1 MRKLIYTLLA
11 LLLCLSC
18 AAAEV
23 YVPLSTSKLPE
34 MLSAPQ
40 CPEIIRVQTAEDSVT
55 ITLAEPLP
63 DNAQVTAW
71 LRDADHCHYFYF
83 ATPDDVSTYTATV
96 PVPTPGDE
104 WTGFDIF
111 WRSRDVHAEAHY
123 NAAGGLESVTRY
135 DNNYNEYIFDNDLRF
150 CEFAY
155 AESGVRARFNT
166 RGVMTSYGYEAFRDM
181 IVWFS
186 KNGEVVCAEYNDG
199 DGGIAARWEPGYG
212 WFVDTPEGRVKIK
225 LDVPS
230 PWDAQRL
237 LKPAEPAEVAEVT
250 HYPNNTICVA
260 GLTLKEADPSLPEKW
275 YNVLPIDLTKDG
287 RSVYQLVISNMFY
300 IGEVYVDV
308 WGDEV
313 TVSCDLVD
321 STAVQP
327 LSWYGRWFTRLGDIT
342 TASIESS
349 EDGIP
354 FGQPLSI
361 ADDLGGADTALLFIR
376 SKATYYQP
384 FRDGTTLTRYWRNLD
399 EWKEFREGLQELM
412 PRVAK

>member
-1 MRKLIYTLLA
+1 MKKLLCLCLA
-11 LLLCLSC
+11 VLLCLSF
-18 AAAEV
+18 AAAEK

-34 MLSAPQ
+34 MPDAPAA
-40 CPEIIRVQTAEDSVT
+40 PAIVRVQKTEDSV
-55 ITLAEPLP
+55 ILTLDPEWP
-63 DNAQVTAW
+63 DGATLTAYYTGGDHCVTHVNAQPVDGFTMEAASPAGDGWWSGYSLAW
-71 LRDADHCHYFYF
+71 
-83 ATPDDVSTYTATV
+83 TTN
-96 PVPTPGDE
+96 GDKLLA
-104 WTGFDIF
+104 
-111 WRSRDVHAEAHY
+111 RY
-123 NAAGGLESVTRY
+123 NAAGGLETVSC
-135 DNNYNEYIFDNDLRF
+135 FDARGNAYAFDGEGRF
-150 CEFAY
+150 LEIAY
-155 AESGVRARFNT
+155 AESGVHARFNT
-166 RGVMTSYGYEAFRDM
+166 RGVMTSYGYEAYRDM
-181 IVWFS
+181 TVWFS
-186 KNGEVVCAEYNDG
+186 KTGEVVCAEYDER
-199 DGGIAARWEPGYG
+199 DGGIAANWEPGYG
-212 WFVDTPEGRVKIK
+212 WFVDTPDGRVKVK

-237 LKPAEPAEVAEVT
+237 LKPAEPTEEAEVT

-260 GLTLKEADPSLPEKW
+260 GLTLQEADPSLPEKW

-313 TVSCDLVD
+313 TVSCALVD

-327 LSWYGRWFTRLGDIT
+327 LSWYGRWFTRLEDIT
-342 TASIESS
+342 STSIESG
-349 EDGIP
+349 ENGIP
-354 FGQPLSI
+354 FGKPLSI

-376 SKATYYQP
+376 SKASYYQP

>member
-1 MRKLIYTLLA
+1 MKKLLCSLIA
-11 LLLCLSC
+11 LLMLLTC

-34 MLSAPQ
+34 MPDAPEA
-40 CPEIIRVQTAEDSVT
+40 PVIVRVQKTEDSV
-55 ITLAEPLP
+55 ILTLDPEWP
-63 DNAQVTAW
+63 DGATLTAYYTGGDHRVTHVNAQPLDGFTMEAASPAGDGWWSGYSLAW
-71 LRDADHCHYFYF
+71 TTNGDALL
-83 ATPDDVSTYTATV
+83 A
-96 PVPTPGDE
+96 
-104 WTGFDIF
+104 
-111 WRSRDVHAEAHY
+111 RY
-123 NAAGGLESVTRY
+123 NAAGGLERVSCFDTRGNAY
-135 DNNYNEYIFDNDLRF
+135 AFDSEGRF
-150 CEFAY
+150 LEIAY

-186 KNGEVVCAEYNDG
+186 KTGEVVCAEYDEG
-199 DGGIAARWEPGYG
+199 DGGVAARWEPGYG
-212 WFVDTPEGRVKIK
+212 WFEDAPEGRVKIK

-237 LKPAEPAEVAEVT
+237 LKPAEPAEEAEIT
-250 HYPNNTICVA
+250 HYPSNTICVA

-275 YNVLPIDLTKDG
+275 YNVLPVDLTKDG

-361 ADDLGGADTALLFIR
+361 ADDLGGADTVLLFIR

>member
-1 MRKLIYTLLA
+1 MRKLICTLLA
-11 LLLCLSC
+11 MLLCLSC

-34 MLSAPQ
+34 MPDAPEA
-40 CPEIIRVQTAEDSVT
+40 PAIVRVQKADDSVI
-55 ITLAEPLP
+55 ITLDPEWP
-63 DNAQVTAW
+63 DGATLTAYYTGGDHRVTPVNAQPVDGFTMEAASPVGGGSWSGYSLAWTANG
-71 LRDADHCHYFYF
+71 DALL
-83 ATPDDVSTYTATV
+83 A
-96 PVPTPGDE
+96 
-104 WTGFDIF
+104 
-111 WRSRDVHAEAHY
+111 RY
-123 NAAGGLESVTRY
+123 NAAGGLERVSC
-135 DNNYNEYIFDNDLRF
+135 FDARGNAYAFDSEGRF
-150 CEFAY
+150 LEIAY

-186 KNGEVVCAEYNDG
+186 KTGEVVCAEYDEG
-199 DGGIAARWEPGYG
+199 DGGVAARWEPGYG
-212 WFVDTPEGRVKIK
+212 WFVDAPEGRVKIK

-237 LKPAEPAEVAEVT
+237 LKPAEPAEEAEFT

-313 TVSCDLVD
+313 AVSCDLVD

-342 TASIESS
+342 TTSIESS
-349 EDGIP
+349 EGGIP

>member
-1 MRKLIYTLLA
+1 MRKLICTLLA
-11 LLLCLSC
+11 LLLCLSF

-34 MLSAPQ
+34 MPDAPEA
-40 CPEIIRVQTAEDSVT
+40 PVIIRVQKADDSV
-55 ITLAEPLP
+55 ILTLDPEWP
-63 DNAQVTAW
+63 DGATLTAYYSGGDHRVTHVNAQPLDGFTMEAASPAGDGWWSGYSLAWTANG
-71 LRDADHCHYFYF
+71 DALL
-83 ATPDDVSTYTATV
+83 
-96 PVPTPGDE
+96 
-104 WTGFDIF
+104 
-111 WRSRDVHAEAHY
+111 AHY
-123 NAAGGLESVTRY
+123 NAAGGLERVSC
-135 DNNYNEYIFDNDLRF
+135 FDARGNAYAFDREGRF
-150 CEFAY
+150 LEIAY
-155 AESGVRARFNT
+155 AESGVRVRFNT

-186 KNGEVVCAEYNDG
+186 KTGEVVCAEYDEG

-212 WFVDTPEGRVKIK
+212 WFVDAPEGRVKIK

-230 PWDAQRL
+230 PWDAQL
-237 LKPAEPAEVAEVT
+237 LLDPAEPAEEAEVT

-327 LSWYGRWFTRLGDIT
+327 LSWYGRWFTSLGDIT

-349 EDGIP
+349 EGGIP

-399 EWKEFREGLQELM
+399 EWKKFREGLQELM